1 MRKVSTIRTISGI
14 VLTFGLVFSSLLGIP
29 VLTSTAIA
37 SETLPST
44 TPLTAQTAHDISTGR
59 IRLEN
64 GQIDQLLYG
73 KPALDP
79 NEDSDG
85 DDLKNSEE
93 LYTYTKDGRTYYGYK
108 SHPLIKDTD
117 GDGLNDK
124 DDKNPRRWDISPRD
138 MALFME
144 LVYRDDN
151 YVNKV
156 LDDKHELTEIYKDR
170 NEYKLMH
177 NELAPYWKVKKT
189 YHESDGFDAVLFE
202 NVNPEYPFIE
212 QDGVQVLGIRGT
224 QGSKDAGM
232 DFKLFFGGE
241 ISQATTTEKL
251 MDELN
256 SEHLVS
262 NLYVTG
268 HSLGGYLTERALV
281 YAKRKNYDWFT
292 KAYTFNAPKIKGS
305 IFRPSMKQRAE
316 ELNELTKKGYAEH
329 YATKKDTLISF
340 IGHVDGA
347 KIIDTGNNGHS
358 SRNFLDKKMDNQPG
372 FTVGNRKQI
381 DGTGTVNPGV
391 TKVKETPKP
400 AEIKPYEETYKP
412 EVKEIL
418 LANGEPLPSDFK
430 DALANAKDL
439 PQGATFE
446 DVTNRDLINI
456 SKAGDYTGKLKIKI
470 NGTKTIEKGFTI
482 RVVNMPEVTV
492 KSDTNLRFEL
502 NSTFPNDFDAK
513 KYLDG
518 VPSNAKVSL
527 LNTPNMNT
535 KGVQDI
541 TVKVSFVN
549 GTKRTVKIPVKIY
562 EATPWADLTPAQ
574 ESIPWAELT
583 PAKEVT
589 PGKTITPIPNVTA
602 VEGKKVEVKKDTT
615 INADFDFKP
624 YLQGLPKNST
634 VKIIAQPNTTKIGD
648 TTLVVEVK
656 FASGAKRKVTLK
668 AHVVEII
675 PATPL
680 TPARKA
686 TPTPAPQPEPNIPT
700 PPQPQPQPQP
710 QPHPQPEH
718 PQTPVPPTPNPNP
731 EPANPTNNT
740 TPQTHQTH
748 QTHQSTPNA
757 ESHKQ
762 PSETNSPQA
771 PNANNNSPSKSF
783 VEINNNTESLTN
795 QKQAPESTEVPEA
808 PKSIAD
814 LLPELTNTLTVG
826 NNNIAYAGKNNQI
839 TVSLNTTAEF
849 MRKLQLNKAVKAYA
863 YIYSSP
869 KLLYSVN
876 GTKHV
881 TVRINKQGK
890 AIFDAIIPQ
899 EYSGNHTIVLIDE
912 NGKQVAWTNVLVKKN
927 ESLQN
932 NSSSEVVSSQ
942 THSASVNNKLP
953 NTGIQ
958 VIPAVFSTA
967 LMLFV
972 CAIITAA
979 RKSHLTK

>member
-29 VLTSTAIA
+29 ALTSTAIA

-85 DDLKNSEE
+85 DGLKNSEE

-117 GDGLNDK
+117 GDGLDDK

-144 LVYRDDN
+144 LAYREDN

-212 QDGVQVLGIRGT
+212 QNGVQVLGIRGT
-224 QGSKDAGM
+224 QGAKDASL
-232 DFKLFFGGE
+232 DLKLFFGGE

-256 SEHLVS
+256 NNHLVS

-305 IFRPSMKQRAE
+305 VFRPSMKKRAE

-358 SRNFLDKKMDNQPG
+358 SRNFLDKKMDNQLG

-400 AEIKPYEETYKP
+400 AEVKPYEETYKP

-418 LANGEPLPSDFK
+418 LANNEPSPSDFK

-470 NGTKTIEKGFTI
+470 NGTKTIEKEFTI

-492 KSDTNLRFEL
+492 KSDANLRFEL

-562 EATPWADLTPAQ
+562 EATPWANLTPAQ
-574 ESIPWAELT
+574 ESIPWTELTPAKKSIPWTELT
-583 PAKEVT
+583 PAKEV
-589 PGKTITPIPNVTA
+589 IPW
-602 VEGKKVEVKKDTT
+602 
-615 INADFDFKP
+615 IN
-624 YLQGLPKNST
+624 LT
-634 VKIIAQPNTTKIGD
+634 
-648 TTLVVEVK
+648 
-656 FASGAKRKVTLK
+656 
-668 AHVVEII
+668 
-675 PATPL
+675 PATPV
-680 TPARKA
+680 

-700 PPQPQPQPQP
+700 PPQPQPQPNP
-710 QPHPQPEH
+710 QPQPEH
-718 PQTPVPPTPNPNP
+718 PQTPVPPTPQPNP

-748 QTHQSTPNA
+748 QPTPNV
-757 ESHKQ
+757 ESHEP
-762 PSETNSPQA
+762 PSETNSPQT
-771 PNANNNSPSKSF
+771 PNANNNSPSKGF

-932 NSSSEVVSSQ
+932 NSSSGIVSSQ

-972 CAIITAA
+972 CTIITAA
-979 RKSHLTK
+979 KKNHI

>member
-29 VLTSTAIA
+29 ALTSTAIA

-85 DDLKNSEE
+85 DGLKNSEE

-117 GDGLNDK
+117 GDGLDDK

-144 LVYRDDN
+144 LAYREDN

-170 NEYKLMH
+170 NEYKIMH

-212 QDGVQVLGIRGT
+212 QNGVQVLGIRGT
-224 QGSKDAGM
+224 QGAKDASL
-232 DFKLFFGGE
+232 DLKLFFGGE

-256 SEHLVS
+256 NNHLVS

-305 IFRPSMKQRAE
+305 VFRPSMKKRAE

-358 SRNFLDKKMDNQPG
+358 SRNFLDKKMDNQLG

-400 AEIKPYEETYKP
+400 AEVKPYEETYKP

-418 LANGEPLPSDFK
+418 LANNEPSPSDFK

-470 NGTKTIEKGFTI
+470 NGTKTIEKEFTI

-492 KSDTNLRFEL
+492 KSDANLRFEL

-562 EATPWADLTPAQ
+562 EATPWANLTPAQ
-574 ESIPWAELT
+574 ESIPWTELTPAKKSIPWTELT
-583 PAKEVT
+583 PAKEV
-589 PGKTITPIPNVTA
+589 IPW
-602 VEGKKVEVKKDTT
+602 
-615 INADFDFKP
+615 IN
-624 YLQGLPKNST
+624 LT
-634 VKIIAQPNTTKIGD
+634 
-648 TTLVVEVK
+648 
-656 FASGAKRKVTLK
+656 
-668 AHVVEII
+668 
-675 PATPL
+675 PATPV
-680 TPARKA
+680 

-700 PPQPQPQPQP
+700 PPQPQPQPNP
-710 QPHPQPEH
+710 QPQPEH
-718 PQTPVPPTPNPNP
+718 PQTPVPPTPQPNP

-748 QTHQSTPNA
+748 QPTPNV
-757 ESHKQ
+757 ESHEP
-762 PSETNSPQA
+762 PSETNSPQT

-876 GTKHV
+876 GTRHV

-932 NSSSEVVSSQ
+932 NSSSGIVSSQ

-967 LMLFV
+967 LILFV
-972 CAIITAA
+972 CTIITAA
-979 RKSHLTK
+979 KKSHLTK

>member
-29 VLTSTAIA
+29 ALTSTAIA

-85 DDLKNSEE
+85 DGLKNSEE

-117 GDGLNDK
+117 GDGLDDK

-144 LVYRDDN
+144 LAYREDN

-212 QDGVQVLGIRGT
+212 QNGVQVLGIRGT
-224 QGSKDAGM
+224 QGAKDASL
-232 DFKLFFGGE
+232 DLKLFFGGE

-256 SEHLVS
+256 NNHLVS

-305 IFRPSMKQRAE
+305 VFRPSMKKRAE

-358 SRNFLDKKMDNQPG
+358 SRNFLDKKMDNQLG

-400 AEIKPYEETYKP
+400 AEVKPYEETYKP

-418 LANGEPLPSDFK
+418 LANNEPSPSDFK

-470 NGTKTIEKGFTI
+470 NGTKTIEKEFTI

-492 KSDTNLRFEL
+492 KSDANLRFEL

-562 EATPWADLTPAQ
+562 EATPWANLTPAQ
-574 ESIPWAELT
+574 ESIPWTELTPAKKSIPWTELT
-583 PAKEVT
+583 PAKEV
-589 PGKTITPIPNVTA
+589 IPW
-602 VEGKKVEVKKDTT
+602 
-615 INADFDFKP
+615 IN
-624 YLQGLPKNST
+624 LT
-634 VKIIAQPNTTKIGD
+634 
-648 TTLVVEVK
+648 
-656 FASGAKRKVTLK
+656 
-668 AHVVEII
+668 
-675 PATPL
+675 PATPV
-680 TPARKA
+680 

-700 PPQPQPQPQP
+700 PPQPQPQPNP
-710 QPHPQPEH
+710 QPQPEH
-718 PQTPVPPTPNPNP
+718 PQTPVPPTPQPNP

-748 QTHQSTPNA
+748 QPTPNV
-757 ESHKQ
+757 ESHEP
-762 PSETNSPQA
+762 PSETNSPQT

-876 GTKHV
+876 GTRHV

-932 NSSSEVVSSQ
+932 NSSSGIVSSQ

-967 LMLFV
+967 LILFV
-972 CAIITAA
+972 CTIITAA
-979 RKSHLTK
+979 KKSHLTK

>member
-29 VLTSTAIA
+29 ALTSTAIA

-85 DDLKNSEE
+85 DGLKNSEE

-117 GDGLNDK
+117 GDGLDDK

-144 LVYRDDN
+144 LAYREDN

-212 QDGVQVLGIRGT
+212 QNGVQVLGIRGT
-224 QGSKDAGM
+224 QGAKDASL
-232 DFKLFFGGE
+232 DLKLFFGGE

-256 SEHLVS
+256 NNHLVS

-305 IFRPSMKQRAE
+305 VFRPSMKKRAE

-358 SRNFLDKKMDNQPG
+358 SRNFLDKKMDNQLG

-400 AEIKPYEETYKP
+400 AEVKPYEETYKP

-418 LANGEPLPSDFK
+418 LANNEPSPSDFK

-470 NGTKTIEKGFTI
+470 NGTKTIEKEFTI

-492 KSDTNLRFEL
+492 KSDANLRFEL

-562 EATPWADLTPAQ
+562 EATPWANLTPAQ
-574 ESIPWAELT
+574 ESIPWTELT
-583 PAKEVT
+583 PAT
-589 PGKTITPIPNVTA
+589 PV
-602 VEGKKVEVKKDTT
+602 
-615 INADFDFKP
+615 
-624 YLQGLPKNST
+624 
-634 VKIIAQPNTTKIGD
+634 
-648 TTLVVEVK
+648 
-656 FASGAKRKVTLK
+656 
-668 AHVVEII
+668 
-675 PATPL
+675 
-680 TPARKA
+680 

-710 QPHPQPEH
+710 
-718 PQTPVPPTPNPNP
+718 NP

-748 QTHQSTPNA
+748 QPTPNV
-757 ESHKQ
+757 ESHEP
-762 PSETNSPQA
+762 PSETNSPQT

-876 GTKHV
+876 GTRHV

-932 NSSSEVVSSQ
+932 NSSSGIVSSQ

-967 LMLFV
+967 LILFV
-972 CAIITAA
+972 CTIITAA
-979 RKSHLTK
+979 KKSHLTK

>member
-1 MRKVSTIRTISGI
+1 MKKVSTIRTISGI
-14 VLTFGLVFSSLLGIP
+14 VLTFGLVFASLLGIP

-85 DDLKNSEE
+85 DGLNNSEE

-117 GDGLNDK
+117 GDGLDDK

-212 QDGVQVLGIRGT
+212 QNGVQVLGIRGT

-372 FTVGNRKQI
+372 FTVGSRKQI

-400 AEIKPYEETYKP
+400 AEVKPYEETYKP

-456 SKAGDYTGKLKIKI
+456 SKAGDYKGNLKIKI
-470 NGTKTIEKGFTI
+470 NGTKTIEKEFTI

-574 ESIPWAELT
+574 ESIPWTELTPAKKSTPWAELT
-583 PAKEVT
+583 PAKEV
-589 PGKTITPIPNVTA
+589 IPW
-602 VEGKKVEVKKDTT
+602 
-615 INADFDFKP
+615 IN
-624 YLQGLPKNST
+624 LT
-634 VKIIAQPNTTKIGD
+634 
-648 TTLVVEVK
+648 
-656 FASGAKRKVTLK
+656 
-668 AHVVEII
+668 
-675 PATPL
+675 PATPV
-680 TPARKA
+680 

-718 PQTPVPPTPNPNP
+718 PQTPVPPTPQPNP

-748 QTHQSTPNA
+748 QPTPNA
-757 ESHKQ
+757 ESHKP
-762 PSETNSPQA
+762 PSETNNPQT
-771 PNANNNSPSKSF
+771 PNSNNNSPSKSF

-849 MRKLQLNKAVKAYA
+849 MSKLQLNKAVKAYA

-932 NSSSEVVSSQ
+932 NSSSGIVSSQ

>member
-85 DDLKNSEE
+85 DGLKNSEE

-108 SHPLIKDTD
+108 SHPLIKDSD

-212 QDGVQVLGIRGT
+212 QNGVQVLGIRGT

-256 SEHLVS
+256 NNHLVS

-305 IFRPSMKQRAE
+305 VFRPSMKQRAE
-316 ELNELTKKGYAEH
+316 ELNKLTKEGYAEH

-400 AEIKPYEETYKP
+400 AEVKPYEETYKP

-470 NGTKTIEKGFTI
+470 NGTKTIEKEFII

-492 KSDTNLRFEL
+492 KSDANLRFEL

-562 EATPWADLTPAQ
+562 EATPWA
-574 ESIPWAELT
+574 ELT
-583 PAKEVT
+583 PAKEV
-589 PGKTITPIPNVTA
+589 IPW
-602 VEGKKVEVKKDTT
+602 
-615 INADFDFKP
+615 
-624 YLQGLPKNST
+624 
-634 VKIIAQPNTTKIGD
+634 
-648 TTLVVEVK
+648 
-656 FASGAKRKVTLK
+656 
-668 AHVVEII
+668 
-675 PATPL
+675 TPL
-680 TPARKA
+680 TPATPV

-700 PPQPQPQPQP
+700 PPQPQ
-710 QPHPQPEH
+710 PQPEH

-748 QTHQSTPNA
+748 QQTPSA
-757 ESHKQ
+757 ESHE
-762 PSETNSPQA
+762 PTSETNSPQT
-771 PNANNNSPSKSF
+771 PNANNNSPSKNF
-783 VEINNNTESLTN
+783 VEINNNTESHTN
-795 QKQAPESTEVPEA
+795 QTQAPESTEVPEA

-932 NSSSEVVSSQ
+932 NSSSGIVSSQ

-967 LMLFV
+967 LILFV
-972 CAIITAA
+972 CTIITAA
-979 RKSHLTK
+979 KKSHLTK

>member
-29 VLTSTAIA
+29 ALTSTAIA

-79 NEDSDG
+79 TEDSDG
-85 DDLKNSEE
+85 DGLKNSEE

-117 GDGLNDK
+117 GDGLDDK

-144 LVYRDDN
+144 LAYREDN

-212 QDGVQVLGIRGT
+212 QNGVQVLGIRGT
-224 QGSKDAGM
+224 QGAKDASL
-232 DFKLFFGGE
+232 DLKLFFGGE

-256 SEHLVS
+256 NNHLVS

-305 IFRPSMKQRAE
+305 VFRPSMKKRAE

-358 SRNFLDKKMDNQPG
+358 SRNFLDKKMDNQLG

-400 AEIKPYEETYKP
+400 AEVKPYEETYKP

-418 LANGEPLPSDFK
+418 LANNEPSPSDFK

-470 NGTKTIEKGFTI
+470 NGTKTIEKEFTI

-492 KSDTNLRFEL
+492 KSDANLRFEL

-562 EATPWADLTPAQ
+562 EATPWANLTPAQ
-574 ESIPWAELT
+574 ESIPWTELTPAKKSIPWTELT
-583 PAKEVT
+583 PAKEV
-589 PGKTITPIPNVTA
+589 IPW
-602 VEGKKVEVKKDTT
+602 
-615 INADFDFKP
+615 IN
-624 YLQGLPKNST
+624 LT
-634 VKIIAQPNTTKIGD
+634 
-648 TTLVVEVK
+648 
-656 FASGAKRKVTLK
+656 
-668 AHVVEII
+668 
-675 PATPL
+675 PATPV
-680 TPARKA
+680 

-700 PPQPQPQPQP
+700 PPQPQPQPNP
-710 QPHPQPEH
+710 QPQPEH
-718 PQTPVPPTPNPNP
+718 PQTPVPPTPQPNP

-748 QTHQSTPNA
+748 QPTPNV
-757 ESHKQ
+757 ESHEP
-762 PSETNSPQA
+762 PSETNSPQT

-876 GTKHV
+876 GTRHV

-932 NSSSEVVSSQ
+932 NSSSGIVSSQ

-967 LMLFV
+967 LILFV
-972 CAIITAA
+972 CTIITAA
-979 RKSHLTK
+979 KKSHLTK

>member
-29 VLTSTAIA
+29 ALTSTAIA

-85 DDLKNSEE
+85 DGLKNSEE

-117 GDGLNDK
+117 GDGLDDK

-144 LVYRDDN
+144 LAYREDN

-156 LDDKHELTEIYKDR
+156 LDDKHELTEIYKDS

-212 QDGVQVLGIRGT
+212 QNGVQVLGIRGT
-224 QGSKDAGM
+224 QGAKDASL
-232 DFKLFFGGE
+232 DLKLFFGGE

-256 SEHLVS
+256 NNHLVS

-305 IFRPSMKQRAE
+305 VFRPSMKKRAE

-358 SRNFLDKKMDNQPG
+358 SRNFLDKKMDNQLG

-400 AEIKPYEETYKP
+400 AEVKPYEETYKP

-418 LANGEPLPSDFK
+418 LANNEPSPSDFK

-470 NGTKTIEKGFTI
+470 NGTKTIEKEFTI

-492 KSDTNLRFEL
+492 KSDANLRFEL

-562 EATPWADLTPAQ
+562 EATPWANLTPAQ
-574 ESIPWAELT
+574 ESIPWTELTPAKKSIPWTELT
-583 PAKEVT
+583 PAKEV
-589 PGKTITPIPNVTA
+589 IPW
-602 VEGKKVEVKKDTT
+602 
-615 INADFDFKP
+615 IN
-624 YLQGLPKNST
+624 LT
-634 VKIIAQPNTTKIGD
+634 
-648 TTLVVEVK
+648 
-656 FASGAKRKVTLK
+656 
-668 AHVVEII
+668 
-675 PATPL
+675 PATPV
-680 TPARKA
+680 

-700 PPQPQPQPQP
+700 PPQPQPQPNP
-710 QPHPQPEH
+710 QPQPEH
-718 PQTPVPPTPNPNP
+718 PQTPVPPTPQPNP

-748 QTHQSTPNA
+748 QPTPNV
-757 ESHKQ
+757 ESHEP
-762 PSETNSPQA
+762 PSETNSPQT

-932 NSSSEVVSSQ
+932 NSSSGIVSSQ

-972 CAIITAA
+972 CTIITAA
-979 RKSHLTK
+979 KKITSN

>member
-29 VLTSTAIA
+29 ALTSTAIA

-85 DDLKNSEE
+85 DGLKNSEE

-117 GDGLNDK
+117 GDGLDDK

-144 LVYRDDN
+144 LAYREDN

-212 QDGVQVLGIRGT
+212 QNGVQVLGIRGT
-224 QGSKDAGM
+224 QGAKDASL
-232 DFKLFFGGE
+232 DLKLFFGGE

-256 SEHLVS
+256 NNHLVS

-292 KAYTFNAPKIKGS
+292 KTYTFNAPKIKGS
-305 IFRPSMKQRAE
+305 VFRPSMKKRAE

-358 SRNFLDKKMDNQPG
+358 SRNFLDKKMDNQLG

-400 AEIKPYEETYKP
+400 AEVKPYEETYKP

-418 LANGEPLPSDFK
+418 LANNEPSPSDFK

-470 NGTKTIEKGFTI
+470 NGTKTIEKEFTI

-492 KSDTNLRFEL
+492 KSDANLRFEL

-562 EATPWADLTPAQ
+562 EATPWANLTPAQ
-574 ESIPWAELT
+574 ESIPWTELTPAKKSIPWTELT
-583 PAKEVT
+583 PAKEV
-589 PGKTITPIPNVTA
+589 IPW
-602 VEGKKVEVKKDTT
+602 
-615 INADFDFKP
+615 IN
-624 YLQGLPKNST
+624 LT
-634 VKIIAQPNTTKIGD
+634 
-648 TTLVVEVK
+648 
-656 FASGAKRKVTLK
+656 
-668 AHVVEII
+668 
-675 PATPL
+675 PATPV
-680 TPARKA
+680 

-700 PPQPQPQPQP
+700 PPQPQPQPNP
-710 QPHPQPEH
+710 QPQPEH
-718 PQTPVPPTPNPNP
+718 PQTPVPPTPQPNP

-748 QTHQSTPNA
+748 QPTPNV
-757 ESHKQ
+757 ESHEP
-762 PSETNSPQA
+762 PSETNSPQT

-876 GTKHV
+876 GTRHV

-932 NSSSEVVSSQ
+932 NSSSGIVSSQ

-967 LMLFV
+967 LILFV
-972 CAIITAA
+972 CTIITAA
-979 RKSHLTK
+979 KKSHLTK

>member
-29 VLTSTAIA
+29 ALTSTAIA
-37 SETLPST
+37 SETLTST
-44 TPLTAQTAHDISTGR
+44 TPLTTQTAHDISTGR

-85 DDLKNSEE
+85 DGLKNSEE
-93 LYTYTKDGRTYYGYK
+93 LYTYAKDGRTYYGYK

-212 QDGVQVLGIRGT
+212 QNGVQVLGIRGT
-224 QGSKDAGM
+224 QGAKDASL
-232 DFKLFFGGE
+232 DLKLFFGGE
-241 ISQATTTEKL
+241 ISQAVTTEKL

-256 SEHLVS
+256 NNHLVS

-305 IFRPSMKQRAE
+305 VFRPSMKKRAE
-316 ELNELTKKGYAEH
+316 ELNELTKKGCAEH

-400 AEIKPYEETYKP
+400 AEVKPYEETYNP

-430 DALANAKDL
+430 DALANVKDL

-456 SKAGDYTGKLKIKI
+456 SKAGDYTGKLRIKI
-470 NGTKTIEKGFTI
+470 NSTKTIEKEFTI

-492 KSDTNLRFEL
+492 KSDANLRFEL
-502 NSTFPNDFDAK
+502 NSTFPNNFDAK

-541 TVKVSFVN
+541 SVKVTFNN

-574 ESIPWAELT
+574 ESIPWTELTPATKSTPWAELT
-583 PAKEVT
+583 PAKEV
-589 PGKTITPIPNVTA
+589 IPW
-602 VEGKKVEVKKDTT
+602 
-615 INADFDFKP
+615 IN
-624 YLQGLPKNST
+624 LT
-634 VKIIAQPNTTKIGD
+634 
-648 TTLVVEVK
+648 
-656 FASGAKRKVTLK
+656 
-668 AHVVEII
+668 
-675 PATPL
+675 PATPV
-680 TPARKA
+680 

-718 PQTPVPPTPNPNP
+718 PQTPVPPTPQPNP

-748 QTHQSTPNA
+748 QPTPNA
-757 ESHKQ
+757 ESHKP
-762 PSETNSPQA
+762 PSETNNPQT
-771 PNANNNSPSKSF
+771 PNSNNNSPSKSF

-849 MRKLQLNKAVKAYA
+849 MSKLQLNKAVKAYA

-932 NSSSEVVSSQ
+932 NSSSGIVSSQ

>member
-85 DDLKNSEE
+85 DGLKNSEE

-117 GDGLNDK
+117 GDGLDDK

-144 LVYRDDN
+144 LAYREDN

-212 QDGVQVLGIRGT
+212 QNGVQVLGIRGT
-224 QGSKDAGM
+224 QGAKDASL
-232 DFKLFFGGE
+232 DLKLFFGGE

-256 SEHLVS
+256 NNHLVS

-305 IFRPSMKQRAE
+305 VFRPSMKKRAE

-358 SRNFLDKKMDNQPG
+358 SRNFLDKKMDNQLG

-400 AEIKPYEETYKP
+400 AEVKPYEETYKP

-418 LANGEPLPSDFK
+418 LANNEPSPSDFK

-470 NGTKTIEKGFTI
+470 NGTKTIEKEFTI

-492 KSDTNLRFEL
+492 KSDANLRFEL

-562 EATPWADLTPAQ
+562 EATPWANLTPAQ
-574 ESIPWAELT
+574 ESIPWTELTPAKKSIPWTELT
-583 PAKEVT
+583 PAKEV
-589 PGKTITPIPNVTA
+589 IPW
-602 VEGKKVEVKKDTT
+602 
-615 INADFDFKP
+615 IN
-624 YLQGLPKNST
+624 LT
-634 VKIIAQPNTTKIGD
+634 
-648 TTLVVEVK
+648 
-656 FASGAKRKVTLK
+656 
-668 AHVVEII
+668 
-675 PATPL
+675 PATPV
-680 TPARKA
+680 

-700 PPQPQPQPQP
+700 PPQPQPQPNP
-710 QPHPQPEH
+710 QPQPEH
-718 PQTPVPPTPNPNP
+718 PQTPVPPTPQPNP

-748 QTHQSTPNA
+748 QPTPNV
-757 ESHKQ
+757 ESHEP
-762 PSETNSPQA
+762 PSETNSPQT

-876 GTKHV
+876 GTRHV

-932 NSSSEVVSSQ
+932 NSSSGIVSSQ

-958 VIPAVFSTA
+958 VIPDVFSTA
-967 LMLFV
+967 LILFV
-972 CAIITAA
+972 CTIITAA
-979 RKSHLTK
+979 KKSHLTK

>member
-29 VLTSTAIA
+29 ALTSTAIA

-85 DDLKNSEE
+85 DGLKNSEE

-117 GDGLNDK
+117 GDGLDDK

-144 LVYRDDN
+144 LAYREDN

-212 QDGVQVLGIRGT
+212 QNGVQVLGIRGT
-224 QGSKDAGM
+224 QGAKDASL
-232 DFKLFFGGE
+232 DLKLFFGGE

-256 SEHLVS
+256 NNHLVS

-305 IFRPSMKQRAE
+305 VFRPSMKKRAE

-358 SRNFLDKKMDNQPG
+358 SRNFLDKKMDNQLG

-400 AEIKPYEETYKP
+400 AEVKPYEETYKP

-418 LANGEPLPSDFK
+418 LANNEPSPSDFK

-470 NGTKTIEKGFTI
+470 NGTKTIEKEFTI

-492 KSDTNLRFEL
+492 KSDANLRFEL

-562 EATPWADLTPAQ
+562 EATPWANLTPAQ
-574 ESIPWAELT
+574 ESIPWTELTPAKKSIPWTELT
-583 PAKEVT
+583 PAKEV
-589 PGKTITPIPNVTA
+589 IPW
-602 VEGKKVEVKKDTT
+602 
-615 INADFDFKP
+615 IN
-624 YLQGLPKNST
+624 
-634 VKIIAQPNTTKIGD
+634 
-648 TTLVVEVK
+648 
-656 FASGAKRKVTLK
+656 
-668 AHVVEII
+668 
-675 PATPL
+675 L
-680 TPARKA
+680 TPA
-686 TPTPAPQPEPNIPT
+686 TPAPQPEPNIPT
-700 PPQPQPQPQP
+700 PPQPQPQPNP
-710 QPHPQPEH
+710 QPQPEH
-718 PQTPVPPTPNPNP
+718 PQTPVPPTPQPNP

-748 QTHQSTPNA
+748 QPTPNV
-757 ESHKQ
+757 ESHEP
-762 PSETNSPQA
+762 PSETNSPQT

-876 GTKHV
+876 GTRHV

-932 NSSSEVVSSQ
+932 NSSSGIVSSQ

-967 LMLFV
+967 LILFV
-972 CAIITAA
+972 CTIITAA
-979 RKSHLTK
+979 KKSHLTK

>member
-29 VLTSTAIA
+29 ALTSTAIA

-85 DDLKNSEE
+85 DGLNNSEE

-117 GDGLNDK
+117 GDGLDDK
-124 DDKNPRRWDISPRD
+124 DDKNPRRWDISSRD

-144 LVYRDDN
+144 LAYREDN

-212 QDGVQVLGIRGT
+212 QNGVQVLGIRGT
-224 QGSKDAGM
+224 QGAKDASL
-232 DFKLFFGGE
+232 DLKLFFGGE
-241 ISQATTTEKL
+241 ISQAVTTEKL

-256 SEHLVS
+256 NNHLAS

-305 IFRPSMKQRAE
+305 IFRPSMKKRAE

-381 DGTGTVNPGV
+381 DSTGTVNPGV

-400 AEIKPYEETYKP
+400 AEVKPYEETYKP

-418 LANGEPLPSDFK
+418 LANNEPLPSDFK
-430 DALANAKDL
+430 DALANAKNL

-470 NGTKTIEKGFTI
+470 NGTKTIEKEFTI

-492 KSDTNLRFEL
+492 KSDANLRFEL

-535 KGVQDI
+535 KGVQNI

-574 ESIPWAELT
+574 ESIPWTELT
-583 PAKEVT
+583 PAT
-589 PGKTITPIPNVTA
+589 PV
-602 VEGKKVEVKKDTT
+602 
-615 INADFDFKP
+615 
-624 YLQGLPKNST
+624 
-634 VKIIAQPNTTKIGD
+634 
-648 TTLVVEVK
+648 
-656 FASGAKRKVTLK
+656 
-668 AHVVEII
+668 
-675 PATPL
+675 
-680 TPARKA
+680 

-700 PPQPQPQPQP
+700 PPQPQPQPNP
-710 QPHPQPEH
+710 QPQPEH
-718 PQTPVPPTPNPNP
+718 PQTPVPPTPQPNP

-748 QTHQSTPNA
+748 QPTPNV
-757 ESHKQ
+757 ESHEP
-762 PSETNSPQA
+762 PSETNSPQT

-881 TVRINKQGK
+881 TVRISKQGK

-912 NGKQVAWTNVLVKKN
+912 NGKQVAWTNVLVKNN

-932 NSSSEVVSSQ
+932 NSSSEIVSSQ

>member
-29 VLTSTAIA
+29 ALTSTAIA

-85 DDLKNSEE
+85 DGLKNSEE

-117 GDGLNDK
+117 GDGLDDK

-144 LVYRDDN
+144 LAYREDN

-212 QDGVQVLGIRGT
+212 QNGVQVLGIRGT
-224 QGSKDAGM
+224 QGAKDASL
-232 DFKLFFGGE
+232 DLKLFFGGE

-256 SEHLVS
+256 NNHLVS

-305 IFRPSMKQRAE
+305 VFRPSMKKRAE

-358 SRNFLDKKMDNQPG
+358 SRNFLDKKMDNQLG

-400 AEIKPYEETYKP
+400 AEVKPYEETYKP

-418 LANGEPLPSDFK
+418 LANNEPSPSDFK

-470 NGTKTIEKGFTI
+470 NGTKTIEKEFTI

-492 KSDTNLRFEL
+492 KSDANLRFEL

-562 EATPWADLTPAQ
+562 EATPWANLTPAQ
-574 ESIPWAELT
+574 ESIPWTELTPAKKSIPWTELT
-583 PAKEVT
+583 PAKEV
-589 PGKTITPIPNVTA
+589 IPW
-602 VEGKKVEVKKDTT
+602 
-615 INADFDFKP
+615 IN
-624 YLQGLPKNST
+624 LT
-634 VKIIAQPNTTKIGD
+634 
-648 TTLVVEVK
+648 
-656 FASGAKRKVTLK
+656 
-668 AHVVEII
+668 
-675 PATPL
+675 PATPV
-680 TPARKA
+680 

-700 PPQPQPQPQP
+700 PPQPQPQPNP
-710 QPHPQPEH
+710 QPQPEH
-718 PQTPVPPTPNPNP
+718 PQTPVPPTPQPNP

-748 QTHQSTPNA
+748 QPTPNV
-757 ESHKQ
+757 ESHEP
-762 PSETNSPQA
+762 PSETNSPQT

-876 GTKHV
+876 GTRHV

-932 NSSSEVVSSQ
+932 NSSSGIVSSQ

-967 LMLFV
+967 LILFV
-972 CAIITAA
+972 CTIITAA
-979 RKSHLTK
+979 KKSHLTKQLMQKTRY

>member
-1 MRKVSTIRTISGI
+1 
-14 VLTFGLVFSSLLGIP
+14 
-29 VLTSTAIA
+29 
-37 SETLPST
+37 
-44 TPLTAQTAHDISTGR
+44 
-59 IRLEN
+59 
-64 GQIDQLLYG
+64 
-73 KPALDP
+73 
-79 NEDSDG
+79 
-85 DDLKNSEE
+85 
-93 LYTYTKDGRTYYGYK
+93 
-108 SHPLIKDTD
+108 
-117 GDGLNDK
+117 
-124 DDKNPRRWDISPRD
+124 

-144 LVYRDDN
+144 LAYREDN

-212 QDGVQVLGIRGT
+212 QNGVQVLGIRGT
-224 QGSKDAGM
+224 QGAKDASL
-232 DFKLFFGGE
+232 DLKLFFGGE

-256 SEHLVS
+256 NNHLVS

-305 IFRPSMKQRAE
+305 VFRPSMKKRAE

-358 SRNFLDKKMDNQPG
+358 SRNFLDKKMDNQLG

-400 AEIKPYEETYKP
+400 AEVKPYEATYKP

-418 LANGEPLPSDFK
+418 LANNEPSPSDFK

-470 NGTKTIEKGFTI
+470 NGTKTIEKEFTI

-492 KSDTNLRFEL
+492 KSDANLRFEL

-562 EATPWADLTPAQ
+562 EATPWANLTPAQ
-574 ESIPWAELT
+574 ESIPWTELTPAKKSIPWTELT
-583 PAKEVT
+583 PAKEV
-589 PGKTITPIPNVTA
+589 IPW
-602 VEGKKVEVKKDTT
+602 
-615 INADFDFKP
+615 IN
-624 YLQGLPKNST
+624 LT
-634 VKIIAQPNTTKIGD
+634 
-648 TTLVVEVK
+648 
-656 FASGAKRKVTLK
+656 
-668 AHVVEII
+668 
-675 PATPL
+675 PATPV
-680 TPARKA
+680 

-700 PPQPQPQPQP
+700 PPQPQPQPNP
-710 QPHPQPEH
+710 QPQPEH
-718 PQTPVPPTPNPNP
+718 PQTPVPPTPQPNP

-748 QTHQSTPNA
+748 QPTPNV
-757 ESHKQ
+757 ESHEP
-762 PSETNSPQA
+762 PSETNSPQT

-863 YIYSSP
+863 YIYSSS

-876 GTKHV
+876 GTRHV

-932 NSSSEVVSSQ
+932 NSSSGIVSSQ

-967 LMLFV
+967 LILFV
-972 CAIITAA
+972 CTIITAA
-979 RKSHLTK
+979 KKSHLTK

>member
-29 VLTSTAIA
+29 ALTSTAIA

-85 DDLKNSEE
+85 DGLKNSEE
-93 LYTYTKDGRTYYGYK
+93 LYTYTKYGRTYYGYK

-117 GDGLNDK
+117 GDGLDDK

-144 LVYRDDN
+144 LAYREDN

-212 QDGVQVLGIRGT
+212 QNGVQVLGIRGT
-224 QGSKDAGM
+224 QGAKDASL
-232 DFKLFFGGE
+232 DLKLFFGGE

-256 SEHLVS
+256 NNHLVS

-305 IFRPSMKQRAE
+305 VFRPSMKKRAE

-358 SRNFLDKKMDNQPG
+358 SRNFLDKKMDNQLG

-400 AEIKPYEETYKP
+400 AEVKPYEETYKP

-418 LANGEPLPSDFK
+418 LANNEPSPSDFK

-470 NGTKTIEKGFTI
+470 NGTKTIEKEFTI

-492 KSDTNLRFEL
+492 KSDANLRFEL

-562 EATPWADLTPAQ
+562 EATPWANLTPAQ
-574 ESIPWAELT
+574 ESIPWTELTPAKKSIPWTELT
-583 PAKEVT
+583 PAKEV
-589 PGKTITPIPNVTA
+589 IPW
-602 VEGKKVEVKKDTT
+602 
-615 INADFDFKP
+615 IN
-624 YLQGLPKNST
+624 LT
-634 VKIIAQPNTTKIGD
+634 
-648 TTLVVEVK
+648 
-656 FASGAKRKVTLK
+656 
-668 AHVVEII
+668 
-675 PATPL
+675 PATPV
-680 TPARKA
+680 

-700 PPQPQPQPQP
+700 PPQPQPQPNP
-710 QPHPQPEH
+710 QPQPEH
-718 PQTPVPPTPNPNP
+718 PQTPVPPTPQPNP

-748 QTHQSTPNA
+748 QPTPNV
-757 ESHKQ
+757 ESHEP
-762 PSETNSPQA
+762 PSETNSPQT

-795 QKQAPESTEVPEA
+795 QKQVPESTEVPEA

-876 GTKHV
+876 GTRHV

-932 NSSSEVVSSQ
+932 NSSSGIVSSQ

-967 LMLFV
+967 LILFV
-972 CAIITAA
+972 CTIITAA
-979 RKSHLTK
+979 KKSHLTK

>member
-1 MRKVSTIRTISGI
+1 MKKVSTIRTISGI
-14 VLTFGLVFSSLLGIP
+14 VLTFGLVFASLLGIP

-79 NEDSDG
+79 DQDSDG
-85 DDLKNSEE
+85 DGLNNSEE

-117 GDGLNDK
+117 GDGLDDK

-144 LVYRDDN
+144 LAYREDN

-305 IFRPSMKQRAE
+305 VFRPSMKKRAE

-358 SRNFLDKKMDNQPG
+358 SRNFLDKKMDNQLG

-400 AEIKPYEETYKP
+400 AEVKPYEETYKP

-418 LANGEPLPSDFK
+418 LANNEPSPSDFK

-470 NGTKTIEKGFTI
+470 NGTKTIEKEFTI

-492 KSDTNLRFEL
+492 KSDANLRFEL

-562 EATPWADLTPAQ
+562 EATPWANLTPAQ
-574 ESIPWAELT
+574 ESIPWTELTPAKKSIPWTELT
-583 PAKEVT
+583 PAKEV
-589 PGKTITPIPNVTA
+589 IPW
-602 VEGKKVEVKKDTT
+602 
-615 INADFDFKP
+615 IN
-624 YLQGLPKNST
+624 LT
-634 VKIIAQPNTTKIGD
+634 
-648 TTLVVEVK
+648 
-656 FASGAKRKVTLK
+656 
-668 AHVVEII
+668 
-675 PATPL
+675 PATPV
-680 TPARKA
+680 

-700 PPQPQPQPQP
+700 PPQPQPQPNP
-710 QPHPQPEH
+710 QPQPEH
-718 PQTPVPPTPNPNP
+718 PQTPVPPTPQPNP

-748 QTHQSTPNA
+748 QPTPNV
-757 ESHKQ
+757 ESHEP
-762 PSETNSPQA
+762 PSETNSPQT

-876 GTKHV
+876 GTRHV

-932 NSSSEVVSSQ
+932 NSSSGIVSSQ

-967 LMLFV
+967 LILFV
-972 CAIITAA
+972 CTIITAA
-979 RKSHLTK
+979 KKSHLTK